1 MTSLCPVSHP
11 QTFCTSHPYTCPQV
25 CRECEGTLLTRY
37 PGSGSPRSLSE
48 KMPFSL
54 HHSPLLAREHFRL
67 LWYNKDQS
75 LLRFLN
81 SLTLRVLSVQ
91 GRLHL

>member
-1 MTSLCPVSHP
+1 MTSLCPANHP

-25 CRECEGTLLTRY
+25 CRESEGMLLTRH

-54 HHSPLLAREHFRL
+54 HHSPVLAREHFASCGTIRT
-67 LWYNKDQS
+67 S
-75 LLRFLN
+75 LFYFLN
-81 SLTLRVLSVQ
+81 FLTLRVLSV
-91 GRLHL
+91 